1 MAGKFRSK
9 SKAGRRSRPDLRRK
23 DSLAS
28 SEQAPDEGRALP
40 DFRLKNSFEATDRT
54 TGIPLSSTEMAWPT
68 VELDKRRGEHG
79 FAILFVSTQLVQH
92 SACHAMPL
100 ARERKAVSLHELYGA
115 AVVIWAGRYSQEAG
129 GVAMRSRMLLKSC
142 SERTRFRSQRLRL
155 WNA

>member
-9 SKAGRRSRPDLRRK
+9 SKASRRSRPDPRRG

-28 SEQAPDEGRALP
+28 SEQAPDEGRALR
-40 DFRLKNSFEATDRT
+40 DFRSKNSFEATDRT

-129 GVAMRSRMLLKSC
+129 GVAMRTIHQLSTC
-142 SERTRFRSQRLRL
+142 FERTRGAALQVVG
-155 WNA
+155 